1 MSSQGRVYRR
11 CGCRDETGRQLG
23 QGCPQLK
30 SNSRHGTWTYAVDV
44 PSVDGKRSTRR
55 RGGHLTKAEALR
67 ELEAQTGRAR
77 AGIKSDD
84 RESVATFLTRWLEVK
99 ARQAKPSTVRTY
111 TDHVERLIG
120 PELGHLP
127 LERLR
132 AEHVERLITKMIG
145 SGRGFP
151 TVRRVHATL
160 RSALGYAVKTRR
172 LDRNAASGV
181 PLPTVRR
188 PEVQPWS
195 AAELAQF
202 LRHSSTDRLGP
213 VFEVIAACGLRRG
226 EALGLRWADVDL
238 TRRVLHVRQTLT
250 DVGGHLTFGAPK
262 LRRTRPRQVCR

>member
-11 CGCRDETGRQLG
+11 CGCRDDETGRQLG

-44 PSVDGKRSTRR
+44 PNVDGRRTTRR
-55 RGGHLTKAEALR
+55 RGGHRTKAAALR
-67 ELEAQTGRAR
+67 ELEAQTGRSR

-84 RESVATFLTRWLEVK
+84 RETVAAFLTRWLEVK
-99 ARQAKPSTVRTY
+99 AREAKPSTVRTY
-111 TDHVERLIG
+111 RDHVERLII
-120 PELGHLP
+120 PELSHLP

-132 AEHVERLITKMIG
+132 AEDVERLITKMIEA
-145 SGRGFP
+145 GRGVV

-172 LDRNAASGV
+172 LDRNAAANV

-202 LRHSSTDRLGP
+202 LRHSSMDRLGP
-213 VFEVIAACGLRRG
+213 VYEVIAACGLRRG
-226 EALGLRWADVDL
+226 EALGLRWVDVDL
-238 TRRVLHVRQTLT
+238 TRRVLHVRQILT
-250 DVGGHLTFGAPK
+250 DLGGVSSLAH
-262 LRRTRPRQVCR
+262 RRRPRPSHLSR